1 MSCINGKDRVN
12 DHQNNKRCKQN
23 VSASNSYADYL
34 QLDKLLDSQTM
45 LSMQNGRVSYD
56 EHLFIVTHQAYE
68 LWFKQILFEMD
79 IVCKLLSGN
88 LWNNEQEMFNIVKR
102 LGRISSI
109 IKLLLEHF
117 GVLETMT
124 PYDFAEFRDYL
135 KPASGFQ
142 SLQFRMIENKLGLK
156 KENRVNCCKSYTD
169 CFNGK
174 KYDELER
181 VSAEPSLFSLVCHW
195 LESIPMLKDN
205 IVWDQYRRAADHWL
219 ERSTESDI
227 SCLEKQRKLMDTV
240 FKCDQHKRLVDQGNR
255 KFSHM
260 ALKGAILVYAYRYE
274 KECTLANKILESLV
288 DIDTLLSKWR
298 YSHFVMV
305 HKMIGSYSSGTGGT
319 TGSEYLKS
327 TLCDSYR
334 IFIDLVNLPALI
346 VPAMYV
352 PPLIKSQGK

>member
-1 MSCINGKDRVN
+1 
-12 DHQNNKRCKQN
+12 
-23 VSASNSYADYL
+23 
-34 QLDKLLDSQTM
+34 
-45 LSMQNGRVSYD
+45 
-56 EHLFIVTHQAYE
+56 
-68 LWFKQILFEMD
+68 
-79 IVCKLLSGN
+79 
-88 LWNNEQEMFNIVKR
+88 
-102 LGRISSI
+102 
-109 IKLLLEHF
+109 
-117 GVLETMT
+117 MT

-135 KPASGFQ
+135 KSASGFQ
-142 SLQFRMIENKLGLK
+142 SLQFRMIEYKLGLR

-181 VSAEPSLFSLVCHW
+181 VSTEPSLFSLVCHW

-205 IVWDQYRRAADHWL
+205 IVWDQYRKAADHWL

-227 SCLEKQRKLMDTV
+227 SCLEKRRKLMDTV

-260 ALKGAILVYAYRYE
+260 ALKGAIIVHAYRDE
-274 KECTLANKILESLV
+274 KGHTLASKILESLV
-288 DIDTLLSKWR
+288 DIDALLSKWR

-305 HKMIGSYSSGTGGT
+305 NKMIGSYSSGTGGT
-319 TGSEYLKS
+319 TGSEYLRS

-346 VPAMYV
+346 VPATHV
-352 PPLIKSQGK
+352 PPLIKSQGKSIKN